1 MSVEEFIEE
10 TLQENK
16 EEIDDLIELEKI
28 IDQLPKEENQV
39 YLTTMTSNL

>member
-1 MSVEEFIEE
+1 MSIEEFVEE

-16 EEIDDLIELEKI
+16 EEVDDLIELKKI
-28 IDQLPKEENQV
+28 IDQLPEEENQR

>member
-1 MSVEEFIEE
+1 MSVEEFIEK

-16 EEIDDLIELEKI
+16 EEVDDLNELKKI
-28 IDQLPKEENQV
+28 IDQLPKEEDQI

>member
-1 MSVEEFIEE
+1 MSVEKFIEE

-16 EEIDDLIELEKI
+16 EEVDDLIEFKKI

>member
-1 MSVEEFIEE
+1 MSVEKFVEE

-16 EEIDDLIELEKI
+16 EEVDDLIELKKI